1 VPARLTIAADLAET
15 ARLAPWLVGLAEA
28 SAWPVKLAFA
38 IELCL
43 DEVVTNIALHGGV
56 AAGAISIE
64 IDQDAGSVT
73 ARVEDS
79 GVAFDP
85 TTGAR
90 AVPTSLDEAEIGGL
104 GLVLV
109 QHYAS
114 ELRYERVE
122 GHNRLMLRF
131 ALG

>member
-1 VPARLTIAADLAET
+1 MPARLTFAADLAET
-15 ARLAPWLVGLAEA
+15 ARLAPWLASLAET
-28 SAWPVKLAFA
+28 SAWPAKLAFA

-43 DEVVTNIALHGGV
+43 DEVVTNIALHGGA
-56 AAGAISIE
+56 AAGKISIE

-73 ARVEDS
+73 ARIEDV
-79 GVAFDP
+79 GAAFDP

-114 ELRYERVE
+114 ELRYERVDE
-122 GHNRLMLRF
+122 RNRLTLRF

>member
-1 VPARLTIAADLAET
+1 VPARLTFAADLAET
-15 ARLAPWLVGLAEA
+15 ARLALWLAGVAEA
-28 SAWPVKLAFA
+28 SAWPAKLVFA

-43 DEVVTNIALHGGV
+43 DEVVTNIALHGG
-56 AAGAISIE
+56 AIAGQISIE

-73 ARVEDS
+73 ARIED
-79 GVAFDP
+79 GGAAFDP

-114 ELRYERVE
+114 ELRYERVDE
-122 GHNRLMLRF
+122 RNRLTLRF
-131 ALG
+131 AIG